1 MDGKKP
7 QVVIEKHDEMPS
19 LEETGRQDELKQ
31 RYCSLRK
38 KKKRK
43 KLFQMKVNGCVLNN
57 HKRMSLKVD

>member
-38 KKKRK
+38 KKKK
-43 KLFQMKVNGCVLNN
+43 EKVIPNESKWMCF
-57 HKRMSLKVD
+57 K